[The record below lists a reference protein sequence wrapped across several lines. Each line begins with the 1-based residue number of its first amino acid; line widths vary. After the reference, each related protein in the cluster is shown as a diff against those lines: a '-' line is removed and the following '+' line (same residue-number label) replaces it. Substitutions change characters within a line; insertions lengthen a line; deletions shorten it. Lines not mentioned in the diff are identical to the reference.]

1 MRSRVWAVCWVE
13 RLLFVVAA
21 IHHHRTMRAN
31 VVKGYV
37 WIWKV
42 VYVYYLLY
50 YIIYSTCAC
59 VCVWKHAANLVPWY
73 HRANMY
79 AIYQK
84 WDPGYSSRQNAAL
97 RPPKRIAYPTMLYRR
112 SILHWSVYNVFMPV
126 CITLHTQNV
135 YMLSLK
141 RVHCSIKYICAFCE
155 TVCRHIDDADAD
167 TRWCR
172 DPRCRNWVLTGLR
185 SVAFGVNGKCGVEWL
200 MRNLIWAICVSR
212 TLRITRCA
220 PLVGVLCWR
229 QRRRW
234 WWCVKRF
241 HDTYLRSWWDAM
253 RRQRANC
260 EGVMSERT
268 ANRILVR

>member
-1 MRSRVWAVCWVE
+1 MKSGI
-13 RLLFVVAA
+13 RLLFIILYHIQHVCLC
-21 IHHHRTMRAN
+21 
-31 VVKGYV
+31 V
-37 WIWKV
+37 WPIWSHDTIAQICMLYTKSGTPGFRHV
-42 VYVYYLLY
+42 RVPHCGRRSASHIQQCSIAGLY
-50 YIIYSTCAC
+50 YIE
-59 VCVWKHAANLVPWY
+59 
-73 HRANMY
+73 
-79 AIYQK
+79 
-84 WDPGYSSRQNAAL
+84 
-97 RPPKRIAYPTMLYRR
+97 
-112 SILHWSVYNVFMPV
+112 VYITYLCLCV

-135 YMLSLK
+135 YTLSLK
-141 RVHCSIKYICAFCE
+141 RLHCSIKYICAFCE
-155 TVCRHIDDADAD
+155 TVCRHIDDADADAD

-185 SVAFGVNGKCGVEWL
+185 SVAFGANGKCGVECL
-200 MRNLIWAICVSR
+200 MRNLIWAICVRR

-229 QRRRW
+229 QGWRW
-234 WWCVKRF
+234 RWWCVKRF